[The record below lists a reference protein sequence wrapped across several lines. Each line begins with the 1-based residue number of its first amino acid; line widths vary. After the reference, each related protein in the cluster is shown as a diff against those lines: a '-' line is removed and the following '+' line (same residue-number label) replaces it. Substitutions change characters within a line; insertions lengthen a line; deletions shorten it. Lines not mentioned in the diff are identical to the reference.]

1 MEQQNNGLYVLCGAG
16 VQLLVPAGGERCHT
30 VALMLLA
37 AGTYQVTAGGCRFQ
51 EASGVAIGLPVRPP
65 VTRPGDE
72 DLPLLQPLYIVV
84 KA

>member
-1 MEQQNNGLYVLCGAG
+1 MYVRCGAG

-37 AGTYQVTAGGCRFQ
+37 AGTYQVTAAGCRFQ
-51 EASGVAIGLPVRPP
+51 EASGVAKGQQVRLPT
-65 VTRPGDE
+65 TRPGDE
-72 DLPLLQPLYIVV
+72 DLPLLQPLYVVV